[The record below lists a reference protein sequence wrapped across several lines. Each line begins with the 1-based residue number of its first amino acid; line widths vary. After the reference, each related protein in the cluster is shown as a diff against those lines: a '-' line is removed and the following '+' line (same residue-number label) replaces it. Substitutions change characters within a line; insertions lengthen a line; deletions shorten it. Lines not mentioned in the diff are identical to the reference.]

1 MLGLLILGVALVF
14 LATYLFGGWEK
25 LLGAAPRLLGL
36 KPFEDKAAGT
46 ADLLNWAALVAD
58 GVVQTK
64 DGSLLAGFFYQGKDL
79 AASTADERNYIT
91 QRLNAAL
98 ARLGNG
104 WVSWHDAVR
113 LPAPGYCDPK
123 LSHFPDRVTAAI
135 DEERREH
142 FLSAGQLYESQY
154 ALTLMYTPPARR
166 NTRVMDFIYDD
177 DKHSNGQASRV
188 LEQFQKT
195 LDDLQDAIGDVLPLR
210 RMGRYEVAAPA
221 TDPFVR
227 DELVNFLNFTLT
239 GDVSPI
245 NIPSCAMYLDC
256 LLGMQDLWPGDMP
269 RFGDQF
275 VCSVSIAGFPG
286 DSYPNMLAVLDT
298 LPIAY
303 RWSTRFIY
311 LDQQNALA
319 ALGAYRRK
327 WRQKITGLAS
337 QVFRTKNAQVNE
349 DALAMS
355 QQVDTAITDAHSA
368 LVTYGYYTAN
378 VVLRDT
384 DRQQLKE
391 NARVVAREITRLGF
405 TARIETVN
413 AVEAWL
419 GTLPGHPRPNIR
431 RPLIHTLN
439 LADLLPLSSVWPGQA
454 VNPCP
459 LYPKSSPPLM
469 YVATTGWTP
478 LRVNLH
484 HGDVGHTLLFG
495 PTGAGKSVFLAFL
508 AAQFLR
514 YRHATVTVFDKG
526 RSMYGLTRAIFAA
539 RHYDLAGEHGSPG
552 LCPLRYLDS
561 EADTAWAEEWIATC
575 FELIAN
581 RPTSPRQREAIHKAL
596 RLLRSSQEG
605 RSLTHFVATVQD
617 PELREALTHYTIDG
631 PLGRLLDDEQDSLN
645 DSLFSVFEVEELMG
659 MGEKNLIPVLLYL
672 FRRFERSLKGQP
684 ALLVLDEAWVM
695 LGHPVFRGKIREWL
709 KVLRKANCA
718 VVLATQSLSDA
729 ASSGILDVLMES
741 CPTKIL
747 LPNEE
752 ADKAGTS
759 TVLGPRDLYA
769 LFGLN
774 EAEIDI
780 IKNAQKKRQYY
791 YISPLGRRLFELRLG
806 PYALSF
812 VAASD
817 KISIARIRE
826 LADRYGPAWVD
837 HWLEE
842 KGIPHEK
849 LSSSQAA

>member
-1 MLGLLILGVALVF
+1 MGILIICIALV
-14 LATYLFGGWEK
+14 LIGAYLFGGFEK
-25 LLGAAPRLLGL
+25 LLGNAPRLLGL

-46 ADLLNWAALVAD
+46 ADLLNWAALVAE

-64 DGSLLAGFFYQGKDL
+64 DGALLAGFFYQGKDL

-113 LPAPGYCDPK
+113 LPAAGYSDPE
-123 LSHFPDRVTAAI
+123 LSHFPDHVTAAI
-135 DEERREH
+135 DEERRQH

-154 ALTLMYTPPARR
+154 VMTLMYTPPARR
-166 NTRVMDFIYDD
+166 NTKVMDFVYDD
-177 DKHSNGQASRV
+177 ETRSDGHASRI
-188 LEQFQKT
+188 LEQFLKA
-195 LDDLQDAIGDVLPLR
+195 LDDLQDAVGDVLPLR
-210 RMGRYEVAAPA
+210 RMGSFETPAPA
-221 TDPFVR
+221 GGHFLR

-239 GDVSPI
+239 GETNPI
-245 NIPSCAMYLDC
+245 NIPSPAMYLDAY
-256 LLGMQDLWPGDMP
+256 LGLKDLWPGDRP
-269 RFGDQF
+269 KIGDQF
-275 VCSVSIAGFPG
+275 VCCVSIAGFPS
-286 DSYPNMLAVLDT
+286 DSYPNILAVMDT

-319 ALGAYRRK
+319 ALGSYRRK

-337 QVFRTKNAQVNE
+337 QVFRTKNAQINE
-349 DALAMS
+349 DALAMA
-355 QQVDTAITDAHSA
+355 QEIDTAITDAHSN
-368 LVTYGYYTAN
+368 LITYGYYTAN
-378 VVLRDT
+378 VVLMDT
-384 DRQQLKE
+384 SREQLEE
-391 NARVVAREITRLGF
+391 NARFVTREITRLGF
-405 TARIETVN
+405 SARIETVN

-454 VNPCP
+454 QNPCP
-459 LYPKSSPPLM
+459 LYPQPSPPLM
-469 YVATTGWTP
+469 YAATTGATP
-478 LRVNLH
+478 LRLNLH
-484 HGDVGHTLLFG
+484 QGDVGHTTIFG
-495 PTGAGKSVFLAFL
+495 PTGAGKSVLLATI
-508 AAQFLR
+508 AAQFRR
-514 YRHATVTVFDKG
+514 YRHATITAFDKG
-526 RSMYGLTRAIFAA
+526 RSMFALASAIPEA
-539 RHYDLAGEHGSPG
+539 RHYDLAGEQGSPG
-552 LCPLRYLDS
+552 LCPLRYLDTA
-561 EADTAWAEEWIATC
+561 ADTGWAEEWIAIC
-575 FELIAN
+575 FELMAN
-581 RPTSPRQREAIHKAL
+581 RPPTPRQREAIHQAL
-596 RLLRSSQEG
+596 SLMRASSEG
-605 RSLTHFVATVQD
+605 RSLTHFVTTVQD
-617 PELREALTHYTIDG
+617 VEIRDALQHYTIAG
-631 PLGRLLDDEQDSLN
+631 PLGALLDSEQDGLT
-645 DSLFSVFEVEELMG
+645 DSPFVVFEIEELMG

-684 ALLVLDEAWVM
+684 ALLILDEAWVM

-729 ASSGILDVLMES
+729 AASGILDVLMEA

-752 ADKAGTS
+752 ADKSGTS
-759 TVLGPRDLYA
+759 SVLGPRDLYA

-774 EAEIDI
+774 ETEIEI
-780 IKNAQKKRQYY
+780 IKNARKKRQYY

-806 PYALSF
+806 AYALAF

-817 KISIARIRE
+817 KVSVARIRE
-826 LADRYGPAWVD
+826 LTDRYGADWVH

-842 KGIPHEK
+842 KGVPHEALTESK
-849 LSSSQAA
+849 AA